1 MGDDPRKLVFFVDDD
16 EDLRSVM
23 RILLDEEGYR
33 FEEAATLEGAR
44 AFLEGAADENRMPDV
59 LVLDMVLGHESGA
72 DLLRDLAMKKNGPV
86 TVLISGVVDLVEIAM
101 QYGNLPIVRKPFDVD
116 HLMAAM
122 DRAIET
128 GARPRFRR
136 ISAA

>member
-33 FEEAATLEGAR
+33 FEEASTLEGAR
-44 AFLEGAADENRMPDV
+44 EFLKGTMPDV
-59 LVLDMVLGHESGA
+59 LVLDMVLGPASGS
-72 DLLRDLAMKKNGPV
+72 DLLRDLAMQKNGPV

-101 QYGNLPIVRKPFDVD
+101 QYGNLPIVRKPFDID

>member
-33 FEEAATLEGAR
+33 FAEASSLEEAR
-44 AFLEGAADENRMPDV
+44 AFLGETMPDV
-59 LVLDMVLGHESGA
+59 MVLDMVLGAESGR
-72 DLLRDLAMKKNGPV
+72 DLLRELAFRKDGPV
-86 TVLISGVVDLVEIAM
+86 TVLISGVVDLIEIAM
-101 QYGNLPIVRKPFDVD
+101 EYGNLPIVRKPFDVD
-116 HLMAAM
+116 HLMSAM